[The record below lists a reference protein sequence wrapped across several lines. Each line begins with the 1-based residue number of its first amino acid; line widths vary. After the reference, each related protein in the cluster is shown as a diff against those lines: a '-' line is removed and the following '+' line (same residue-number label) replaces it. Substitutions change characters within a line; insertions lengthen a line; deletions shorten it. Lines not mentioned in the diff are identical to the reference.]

1 MSGVL
6 FVRNHDAETDAL
18 LKADSAISNTSPE
31 IPSDS
36 VFDDL
41 YRATLAL
48 RSDFFDKSDDAPS
61 KEELLDACN
70 AHAYAFLLALKN
82 LKELPEPVTDRNFLH
97 NMSFEEF
104 KSYVDG
110 LLSSSQDSVL
120 IVTIGQAFPPDDIQ
134 GSASQTW
141 VSVSSLSLKDID
153 EENLYDAC
161 RDIAYDLGEDVTY
174 ELENEYLKSE

>member
-1 MSGVL
+1 MSGLL

-18 LKADSAISNTSPE
+18 LKTDSAVSNASLKIS
-31 IPSDS
+31 SDS
-36 VFDDL
+36 VFGEL

-48 RSDFFDKSDDAPS
+48 RSDFFDKSNDAPS
-61 KEELLDACN
+61 KDELLDACN

-82 LKELPEPVTDRNFLH
+82 LKELTEPVTDRNFFH

-104 KSYVDG
+104 KSCVDG
-110 LLSSSQDSVL
+110 LLSSSPDSVL
-120 IVTIGQAFPPDDIQ
+120 IITIGQAFPPDDIES
-134 GSASQTW
+134 SASQTW

-153 EENLYDAC
+153 EEDLYDAC